1 MDYVPPDLVRPN
13 VAFSFGDQK
22 VEQSFLRKEAAGALE
37 KMFTDAKKSGI
48 ELYAVSGYRSF
59 RFQKALYD
67 AEVKRVGVAKAS
79 LAEAVPGTSEHQTGL
94 AMDIASQSTKLLLTE
109 RFADT
114 SEGKWLHDNAHRF
127 GFILR
132 YPKGERGNYPI

>member
-1 MDYVPPDLVRPN
+1 
-13 VAFSFGDQK
+13 
-22 VEQSFLRKEAAGALE
+22 
-37 KMFTDAKKSGI
+37 MFTDAKKSGI
-48 ELYAVSGYRSF
+48 KLYAVSGYRSF

-67 AEVKRVGVAKAS
+67 AEIKRVGVAKAS

-114 SEGKWLHDNAHRF
+114 SEGKWLYENAHRF

-132 YPKGERGNYPI
+132 YPKGKEGITQYEYEPWHFRYVGVKMATIIYEHNWTLEEYFNKVKKIS